1 MLIKKKLFNYNNLIN
16 ILIAAIPLSLILGNL
31 IVNINIILICILGV
45 AIYKF
50 NTFQI
55 NRKKYQYLIYSFFL
69 YLILI
74 TLYQN
79 LPNLNESTLYKE
91 HIIKSVLFLRFL
103 ILFLVINKLIERNE
117 FKINFFI
124 ITCAFLSLLIGIDI
138 IIQSVFGK
146 NIIGLSITNF
156 RPSSFF
162 GSENIAGGFL
172 QKFSLFFIF
181 FASAHIKKY
190 NTNFIILFFFFLFF
204 IIISLTANKMPF
216 LLFGA
221 SIALF
226 LLINK
231 KIKQLL
237 VMFIFFVFFSIG
249 LIQYNLDET
258 KNNSRIGRL
267 STDYGILY
275 KSVKRFLDQAL
286 NKSSIE
292 DGSKTNIVAHN
303 YNLHFNTG
311 IEIWK
316 TNQIFGSGLKSFRI
330 KCTYENNQTCN
341 THPHNYLI
349 EILIDVGLFGFTLIY
364 LIFIFSVVD
373 YFKFYKTNSSLKL
386 LSIPFFLII
395 FFEFFPIRSSGSFFT
410 TNNAVVIFLMLAIL
424 VGLPSLKNLKK
435 N

>member
-1 MLIKKKLFNYNNLIN
+1 MLIKKTLFNYKNLIN

-31 IVNINIILICILGV
+31 VININIILICILGI

-55 NRKKYQYLIYSFFL
+55 NKKKYQYLIYSFFL

-79 LPNLNESTLYKE
+79 LPNLNENTLYKE

-124 ITCAFLSLLIGIDI
+124 ISCAFFSLLIGIDI
-138 IIQSVFGK
+138 VIQSFFGK

-181 FASAHIKKY
+181 FAAVHIKKY

-204 IIISLTANKMPF
+204 IFITLTANKMPF
-216 LLFGA
+216 LLFIA
-221 SIALF
+221 SIVLF
-226 LLINK
+226 LIINK

-237 VMFIFFVFFSIG
+237 IVFILFVFFSIG

-258 KNNSRIGRL
+258 KNNNRIGRL

-275 KSVKRFLDQAL
+275 NAAKGFIDQTL
-286 NKSSIE
+286 NKSSVE
-292 DGSKTNIVAHN
+292 DRNKTNIVAHN

-316 TNQIFGSGLKSFRI
+316 TNKIFGSGLKSFRI
-330 KCTYENNQTCN
+330 KCTYENGQTCN
-341 THPHNYLI
+341 THPHNYLL

-364 LIFIFSVVD
+364 LIFIFIVFE
-373 YFKFYKTNSSLKL
+373 YLKFYKTNSSLRL
-386 LSIPFFLII
+386 PSIPFFLII

-410 TNNAVVIFLMLAIL
+410 TNNAVIIFLMLAVL
-424 VGLPSLKNLKK
+424 VGLLSFKNLEKK
-435 N
+435 